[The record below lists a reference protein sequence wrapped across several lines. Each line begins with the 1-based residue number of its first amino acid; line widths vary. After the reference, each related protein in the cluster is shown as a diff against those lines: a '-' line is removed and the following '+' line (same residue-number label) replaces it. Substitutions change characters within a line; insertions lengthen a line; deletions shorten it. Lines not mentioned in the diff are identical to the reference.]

1 MSQLVWLALGA
12 FAIGTEG
19 FMIAG
24 ILPAISTDL
33 GTTVERSGHLV
44 TAFAAAYAISS
55 PILSSLLAEVPR
67 KRLLLG
73 ALTVFALGNL
83 AAAATSSLPVLMLAR
98 IAIGMAAGTFMPAAN
113 AVAISLVGPERRGR
127 VIAVVTGGLTLATA
141 LGVPIGTLVAALG
154 NWRLSFLLVAAL
166 SLIGLVGLAFGLPRQ
181 LPVGSSTLAERLA
194 VARQPQVLLALA
206 STLAWMTGA
215 MIIYTY
221 IAPFLAAHA
230 GITGPY
236 LSAAL
241 VVFGVGAAIGNGL
254 GGRLSD
260 RFGPLRTV
268 RLALTGLFAIFV
280 VTSIIAMT
288 VPAGPVAASIFFVL
302 IALWGAIGWGGYPAQ
317 SARLVGLAPQ
327 AAAVTLSLNASA
339 LYFGIALGAAL
350 GSLVLSYGT
359 LPLLGVAGAACE
371 ALAVVLVVLAA
382 RMAKRNDAGP
392 TIGQTPQ
399 PSPVQAPQR
408 AA

>member
-1 MSQLVWLALGA
+1 MPQLIWLALGA

-55 PILSSLLAEVPR
+55 PILSSLLAQVSR
-67 KRLLLG
+67 KRLLLA
-73 ALTVFALGNL
+73 ALAVFALGNL
-83 AAAATSSLPVLMLAR
+83 AAAATSSLPVLMAAR

-127 VIAVVTGGLTLATA
+127 AIAVVTGGLTLATA

-154 NWRLSFLLVAAL
+154 NWRLSFVMVAAL
-166 SLIGLVGLAFGLPRQ
+166 AVLGFLGLAFGLPKE
-181 LPVGSSTLAERLA
+181 LPLGSSTLAERLA
-194 VARQPQVLLALA
+194 VARQPRVLLALA
-206 STLAWMTGA
+206 STLVWITGA
-215 MIIYTY
+215 MTIYTY

-230 GITGPY
+230 GITGPA

-254 GGRLSD
+254 GGGLSD
-260 RFGPLRTV
+260 RFGPMRTV
-268 RLALTGLFAIFV
+268 RLAVTGLFAIFI
-280 VTSIIAMT
+280 VTTIVAMT
-288 VPAGPVAASIFFVL
+288 VPAGPVAASLFFVL
-302 IALWGAIGWGGYPAQ
+302 IAVWGAVGWGGYPAQ
-317 SARLVGLAPQ
+317 SARLIGLAPQ
-327 AAAVTLSLNASA
+327 AAMVTLSLNASA

-350 GSLVLSYGT
+350 GSLVLSYGS

-371 ALAVVLVVLAA
+371 ALALVLIVIAA
-382 RMAKRNDAGP
+382 RLDKRDRPAAPLGRP
-392 TIGQTPQ
+392 GAAPVSRQ
-399 PSPVQAPQR
+399 PA
-408 AA
+408 